1 MIKFFRKIRQK
12 LLTENKFSKYLLY
25 AIGEI
30 ILVVIG
36 ILIALQINNWNENQK
51 EKKLEQS
58 VLKNLA
64 QEYKAN
70 QASLKQLIL
79 TVSNCYE
86 ANHSLMEL
94 FAKDNLLL
102 STHNIDSLIF
112 NSLEFDRYSPSEN
125 VLQGLL
131 SSGKLDIIESDS
143 LKNTLFDWT
152 RVLKVAEERYL
163 DCNRKLVSDLTPYL
177 TQNYVFKDLDQ
188 YGNLNWK
195 EPSKFEKDKHAVFDD
210 LVYENL
216 IDDFMYRIDRYLKQ
230 LKELEN
236 IIKKVE
242 SQTNDKIL

>member
-86 ANHSLMEL
+86 ANDSLMEL

>member
-1 MIKFFRKIRQK
+1 MIKFFRKIRQR
-12 LLTENKFSKYLLY
+12 LLTENKFSKYFLY

-30 ILVVIG
+30 VLVVIG

-51 EKKLEQS
+51 EIKLEQG

-64 QEYKAN
+64 QENKAN
-70 QASLKQLIL
+70 QASIKQLIH

-86 ANHSLMEL
+86 ANYSLMEL
-94 FAKDNLLL
+94 FAKDHLFL
-102 STHNIDSLIF
+102 STQNIDSLIF

-125 VLQGLL
+125 VLQELL
-131 SSGKLDIIESDS
+131 SSGKLDIIQSDS
-143 LKNTLFDWT
+143 LKNTLFEWT
-152 RVLKVAEERYL
+152 RVLNVAEERYL

-195 EPSKFEKDKHAVFDD
+195 EPSKFKKNKQAIFDD

-216 IDDFMYRIDRYLKQ
+216 IDDFMYRIDRYLIE
-230 LKELEN
+230 LKKLET
-236 IIKKVE
+236 IIKQVE
-242 SQTNDKIL
+242 SHTNDKIL

>member
-86 ANHSLMEL
+86 ANDSLMEL

-112 NSLEFDRYSPSEN
+112 HSLEFDRYSPSEN

>member
-1 MIKFFRKIRQK
+1 MIKFFRKIRQR
-12 LLTENKFSKYLLY
+12 LLTENKFSKYFLY

-30 ILVVIG
+30 VLVVIG

-51 EKKLEQS
+51 EIKLEQGL
-58 VLKNLA
+58 LKNLA
-64 QEYKAN
+64 QENKAN
-70 QASLKQLIL
+70 QASIKQLIH

-86 ANHSLMEL
+86 ANYSLMEL
-94 FAKDNLLL
+94 FAKDDLFL
-102 STHNIDSLIF
+102 STQNIDSLIF

-125 VLQGLL
+125 VLQELL
-131 SSGKLDIIESDS
+131 SSGKLDIIQSDS

-152 RVLKVAEERYL
+152 RVLNVAEERYL

-195 EPSKFEKDKHAVFDD
+195 EPSKFKKNKQAIFDD

-216 IDDFMYRIDRYLKQ
+216 IDDFMYRIDRYLIE
-230 LKELEN
+230 LKKLET
-236 IIKKVE
+236 IIKQVE
-242 SQTNDKIL
+242 SHTND

>member
-1 MIKFFRKIRQK
+1 MIKLFRKIRQQ
-12 LLTENKFSKYLLY
+12 LLTENKFSKYILY

-36 ILIALQINNWNENQK
+36 ILIALQINNWNENEK
-51 EKKLEQS
+51 SKKLEQV

-64 QEYKAN
+64 QENKAN
-70 QASLKQLIL
+70 QTSLQQLIQ

-86 ANHSLMEL
+86 ANYALMGL
-94 FAKDNLLL
+94 FTKDDAFL
-102 STHNIDSLIF
+102 STQNIDSLLF
-112 NSLEFDRYSPSEN
+112 NSLEFDRFSPSEN
-125 VLQGLL
+125 VLQELL
-131 SSGKLDIIESDS
+131 SSGKLDIIESDA
-143 LKNTLFDWT
+143 LKNSLFDWT
-152 RVLKVAEERYL
+152 RVLKIAEERYL

-195 EPSKFEKDKHAVFDD
+195 EPSKFKKDKFAVFDD

-216 IDDFMYRIDRYLKQ
+216 IDDFMYRIDRYLIQ
-230 LKELEN
+230 LKELET

-242 SQTNDKIL
+242 SQTNEQTL